1 MWLGSGVAVAVVSA
15 PTAAPIPP
23 PAWKFPYA
31 EGLAIKKKKKKIER
45 KKYPIFLKLVVKFK

>member
-23 PAWKFPYA
+23 PAWELPYA
-31 EGLAIKKKKKKIER
+31 AGLAIKRKKKIER